1 LRTLDPSEI
10 CTSLAPGFYL
20 RDQEEFEEWL
30 KYLKDMKARFKDQF
44 IFSIFDKKP
53 QMFNEE
59 NFNYDS
65 D

>member
-1 LRTLDPSEI
+1 MRTLDPSEI

-53 QMFNEE
+53 QMFNE
-59 NFNYDS
+59 
-65 D
+65 

>member
-1 LRTLDPSEI
+1 MRTLDPSEI

-53 QMFNEE
+53 KMYNEE